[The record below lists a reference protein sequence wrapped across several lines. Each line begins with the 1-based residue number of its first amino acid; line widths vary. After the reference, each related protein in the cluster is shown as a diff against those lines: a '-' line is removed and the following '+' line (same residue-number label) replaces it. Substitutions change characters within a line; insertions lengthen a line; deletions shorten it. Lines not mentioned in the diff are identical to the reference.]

1 MVQRKKL
8 LLHLERR
15 KMKNDDLR
23 FVDTLYAQQNANI
36 GKRQFILFIVIISF
50 FTAALVWA
58 YFSPIDELARGEG
71 KVIPSKKIQKIQS
84 LDGGIVSDILVKE
97 GGIIEKGQPL
107 LKIDT
112 TRYEAT
118 YEENKRTY
126 NHMLI
131 TKKRLELES
140 TLDIEKKIPEYSF
153 SKDIEKEAKE
163 FIQSDYKLFISRV
176 SELRSTVDILKIQLE
191 QKRQE
196 LTELRSKR
204 DQLKK
209 DRELTKRQ
217 RDTVEELVA
226 KKAQSKIELIKI
238 DKELSKL
245 EGELNAV
252 ILSIPR
258 AKYSITEVEN
268 RIKEKSKIFKSE
280 ALNQLQKVNTDI
292 EKYRSKLISEKDK
305 IDKTVLY
312 SPVDGIIKQININS
326 IGEVIRSGYDL
337 MEIVPGST
345 KLLVEAK
352 ISPKDIAFIN
362 PRQKAI
368 VKITAYDFSIYGGLD
383 GKIVEISADSIVD
396 KDSQDKKTYYKVVIE
411 TEKNYLEKH
420 GEKFP
425 IIPGM
430 IASVD
435 IITGKKTIFDFIM
448 KPLLKTKDNA
458 LHER

>member
-1 MVQRKKL
+1 
-8 LLHLERR
+8 
-15 KMKNDDLR
+15 
-23 FVDTLYAQQNANI
+23 
-36 GKRQFILFIVIISF
+36 
-50 FTAALVWA
+50 
-58 YFSPIDELARGEG
+58 
-71 KVIPSKKIQKIQS
+71 
-84 LDGGIVSDILVKE
+84 
-97 GGIIEKGQPL
+97 
-107 LKIDT
+107 
-112 TRYEAT
+112 
-118 YEENKRTY
+118 
-126 NHMLI
+126 
-131 TKKRLELES
+131 
-140 TLDIEKKIPEYSF
+140 
-153 SKDIEKEAKE
+153 
-163 FIQSDYKLFISRV
+163 
-176 SELRSTVDILKIQLE
+176 
-191 QKRQE
+191 
-196 LTELRSKR
+196 
-204 DQLKK
+204 
-209 DRELTKRQ
+209 
-217 RDTVEELVA
+217 
-226 KKAQSKIELIKI
+226 
-238 DKELSKL
+238 
-245 EGELNAV
+245 
-252 ILSIPR
+252 
-258 AKYSITEVEN
+258 
-268 RIKEKSKIFKSE
+268 
-280 ALNQLQKVNTDI
+280 
-292 EKYRSKLISEKDK
+292 LISEKDK

-368 VKITAYDFSIYGGLD
+368 VKITAYDFYIYGGLD